1 VSNDHIRPSS
11 IEGIKQFAKRLKKSD
26 GIPHAVALEQAAK
39 AAGYGSYKHARRSLG
54 VGSSARQALA
64 ILYISV
70 LWRDRTTKATGCEIL
85 RMQLEKPLDALVKPA
100 QYKASRGLATMRRE
114 APDHLADTYT
124 ASSQEHAREAACE
137 AARSIQFIAA
147 TGLVPSKAKRSI
159 PRGELQN
166 RMPVALRTKSRT
178 PSTARQQ

>member
-26 GIPHAVALEQAAK
+26 GIPHAVALEHAAK
-39 AAGYGSYKHARRSLG
+39 AAGYGSYKHARRSVG
-54 VGSSARQALA
+54 AGSSARQALA

-70 LWRDRTTKATGCEIL
+70 LWRDRTTKATGYEIL
-85 RMQLEKPLDALVKPA
+85 SMQLEKPLDALVKPA

-124 ASSQEHAREAACE
+124 ASSQELAREAACE
-137 AARSIQFIAA
+137 AARNNPVYRGDRTRSLKGQTIY
-147 TGLVPSKAKRSI
+147 PKRGI
-159 PRGELQN
+159 PKPDAR
-166 RMPVALRTKSRT
+166 LRS
-178 PSTARQQ
+178 